1 MPPPSYPPLCV
12 ASYDGDCKMVQ
23 ALLASGAWVFDPQLP
38 LQTTTWAGRGI
49 RGQTG
54 TVDRKEYEESAFEYG
69 LTGSADG
76 QIALSIACHMGRPE
90 AVRAL
95 LTEDLLQLEV
105 KRPYDGFTP
114 LLVACAYN
122 LRHSR
127 ICPNDE
133 VDRAE
138 CVRLLLDAGMQ
149 APRLS
154 LTLVG
159 RFVTAR
165 GRQPW

>member
-12 ASYDGDCKMVQ
+12 ASYDGHCEMVQ
-23 ALLASGAWVFDPQLP
+23 ALLASGACVFDPQLK
-38 LQTTTWAGRGI
+38 AHGRG
-49 RGQTG
+49 G

-69 LTGSADG
+69 LTGTAAG